1 MKQLFLTG
9 IATLFLTAG
18 TAHASV
24 QLPETMLGDWC
35 FNEAKEAYYI
45 IDPIKKCDDTVLVV
59 KPDGYET
66 IEAFCTFDKIE
77 QTARDTYAVHAQCKT
92 ATYEGGGDIEVSS
105 WTENQEF
112 QMTKDGLKITILDGG
127 LTT

>member
-18 TAHASV
+18 TAHATV

-45 IDPIKKCDDTVLVV
+45 MDPKRRTPLRH
-59 KPDGYET
+59 PRGPHQPRWEL
-66 IEAFCTFDKIE
+66 
-77 QTARDTYAVHAQCKT
+77 
-92 ATYEGGGDIEVSS
+92 VSS
-105 WTENQEF
+105 VRRQGHF
-112 QMTKDGLKITILDGG
+112 QTQAGNLFDPSVAANVTVR
-127 LTT
+127 